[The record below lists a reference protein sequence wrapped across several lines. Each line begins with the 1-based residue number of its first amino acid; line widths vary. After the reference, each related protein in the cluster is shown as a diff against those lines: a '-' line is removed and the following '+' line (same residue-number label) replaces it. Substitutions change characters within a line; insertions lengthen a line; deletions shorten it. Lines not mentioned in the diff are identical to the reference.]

1 MAGQQRDTRKE
12 IELAIS
18 RIQHGRPKRVTRERR
33 FCIAAVA
40 EEAGVSNATIHNRYP
55 DIAERIRKM
64 VIEELPDEV
73 KKERDPVRKKN
84 QERERLKALRQEV
97 EQLKKDLSRSQSINL
112 RLFKENEILKARGTM
127 VGIAGKGER

>member
-1 MAGQQRDTRKE
+1 MEGQQRDTRKE

-18 RIQHGRPKRVTRERR
+18 RIQHGRPKRVTETRR
-33 FCIAAVA
+33 LCIAAVA

-64 VIEELPDEV
+64 VIDELPDEI
-73 KKERDPVRKKN
+73 KRERDPGRKKN

-97 EQLKKDLSRSQSINL
+97 ERLKTDLSRSQSINL
-112 RLFKENEILKARGTM
+112 RLLKENEILKARGAT

>member
-18 RIQHGRPKRVTRERR
+18 RIQHGRPKRVTQERR

-112 RLFKENEILKARGTM
+112 KLLKENEILKTRRTM